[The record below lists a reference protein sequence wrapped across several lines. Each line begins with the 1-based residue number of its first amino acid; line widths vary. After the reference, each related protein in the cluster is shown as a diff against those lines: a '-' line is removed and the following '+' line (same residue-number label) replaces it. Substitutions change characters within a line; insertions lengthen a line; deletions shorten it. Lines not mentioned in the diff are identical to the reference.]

1 MVLIELTIRVC
12 AHYFICFYAAPN
24 EEPPKLNTLEDWLTY
39 YKLEKYIKSFQDHGY
54 EDIDFIGQDIIDE
67 QDMKTLGI
75 ETDDQTKLKEALK
88 SKGYIKGTDLGR
100 LIYNV
105 LFVKIRNLGNLFL

>member
-1 MVLIELTIRVC
+1 MR

-54 EDIDFIGQDIIDE
+54 DDIDFIGQDIIDE
-67 QDMKTLGI
+67 QDMRTLGI
-75 ETDDQTKLKEALK
+75 EANDQTKLKEALK
-88 SKGYIKGTDLGR
+88 SKGYIKGK
-100 LIYNV
+100 Y
-105 LFVKIRNLGNLFL
+105 FVKKSTNFSLT